1 MTICVHF
8 MSPLASNVNLNTT
21 PTKVKCALPYP
32 IYHLKGS
39 NSHTKPGVFQLG
51 MSFNRRG
58 CVAQSCNQSRCLY
71 THLAIVQDHDPAAA
85 HHRVETMGDDEG
97 GAAAKCTANGLL
109 DETICLGVDGCC
121 CLIQNKNL
129 EKTQQTLQKQ

>member
-21 PTKVKCALPYP
+21 STKVKCALPYP

-51 MSFNRRG
+51 MSFNRGGR
-58 CVAQSCNQSRCLY
+58 VAQSCNQSQCLY
-71 THLAIVQDHDPAAA
+71 THTVAAYQIRGSTHSFRELVQTEQKKNQGILFSLRILQPKLFPAY
-85 HHRVETMGDDEG
+85 D
-97 GAAAKCTANGLL
+97 
-109 DETICLGVDGCC
+109 
-121 CLIQNKNL
+121 KNFNVWKIL
-129 EKTQQTLQKQ
+129 TSGSFVTL